1 MLLVLTQVAL
11 IASAPAHAADVAE
24 PAAAHLPAVVVT
36 ATRTEKTL
44 DETPIRTEVVDQAE
58 IQRLNARSLKEALEN
73 VPGLQ
78 LQEVHGKSGYQLS
91 LQGLTSDQVLVL
103 IDGLPISASTGSTVD
118 LSQYS
123 LATVDRIE
131 VVKGA
136 TSAQYG
142 SSAMGGVINVITRPV
157 APGLAGAA
165 IVDIGSYGSQNVS
178 GNGVD
183 DARRH
188 AQLRIE
194 GGGRTLRG
202 RLAGDIV
209 DDAGFTA
216 DRSAWTRQGDA
227 MRRQQYAGRIDWLP
241 VEQGAFWVDSSFY
254 REDDTSRYQY
264 YAPPNYIPQHK
275 DEGINRDR
283 HAVGGSWSWANGTR
297 LQVKGVDERYE
308 GHSQEFSSDA
318 VAGDRRTE
326 QRLDHLTTQL
336 DLPVWRSQLL
346 TLGGDY
352 HREALTQT
360 SNGVSELESDDDV
373 VRHSNE
379 LFIQDDIA
387 LGDRWELLIGGRWQD
402 DSDFGT
408 HAVPKASLRGEV
420 LQSGDWTGTLRI
432 SVGQG
437 YRVPNLKERYYLF
450 DHSSLGYKVIGNPNL
465 DPEQSD
471 SYQAGFTLQR
481 GDGLSAELNLFRNQ
495 VRDLI
500 QTDLQN
506 AQVINGISYYSY
518 ENISRAMTQGI
529 ETSARWQAAPML
541 DFNASYTLTDTED
554 RSSGGDLTRRP
565 RHMARL
571 GANWTLPTRT
581 TLSLRSRYQSSE
593 LVDSASGSRSP
604 AWTVVDLKINQ
615 ALREGLDL
623 FAGFDNLFDVQRDFA
638 DSNDFS
644 PIVGRFIYLGARWQ
658 WSLPAAHN

>member
-1 MLLVLTQVAL
+1 MRVAL
-11 IASAPAHAADVAE
+11 IASAPVQAADATQ
-24 PAAAHLPAVVVT
+24 PATAHLPAVVVT

-157 APGLAGAA
+157 AEGLAGAA

-178 GNGVD
+178 GNEVD

-194 GGGRTLRG
+194 GGGKTLRG

-227 MRRQQYAGRIDWLP
+227 MRRQQYSGRIDWLP
-241 VEQGAFWVDSSFY
+241 AGHGAFWIDSSFY

-283 HAVGGSWSWANGTR
+283 HAAGGSWSWANGTR
-297 LQVKGVDERYE
+297 LQIKGVDERYE
-308 GHSQEFSSDA
+308 GHSQEFSSDSI
-318 VAGDRRTE
+318 AGDRRTG

-360 SNGVSELESDDDV
+360 SNGVSELDSDDDV

-379 LFIQDDIA
+379 LFVQNDIA

-420 LQSGDWTGTLRI
+420 LQSGDWSGTLRF

-450 DHSSLGYKVIGNPNL
+450 DHSSLGYRVIGNPNL

-471 SYQAGFTLQR
+471 SYQAGFTLQH
-481 GDGLSAELNLFRNQ
+481 GDGLGAELNLFRNK

-529 ETSARWQAAPML
+529 ETSARWQASARL

-554 RSSGGDLTRRP
+554 RSRGGDLTRRP

-571 GANWTLPTRT
+571 GASWTLPTRT

-593 LVDSASGSRSP
+593 LVDSDSGGRSP
-604 AWTVVDLKINQ
+604 SWTVVDLKINQ

-658 WSLPAAHN
+658 WSPPAPR